1 VDVATVRAIES
12 IVLPPGGLILLAVV
26 GLAAWRW
33 RLGRLTIFLALLGLY
48 AMSTPQVA
56 GLLAA
61 GLQTDPPVAPQQ
73 VKAAGA
79 QAVVVALAG
88 RLRPATEYGADETLA
103 PLSMQR
109 LRYGAW
115 LSRRTGL
122 PLVVTGGA
130 IDPGGTPLAT
140 LAAEI
145 LADEYGLRPLVT
157 EADSDTTWENAHF
170 TARLLD
176 REGIRSIALVTNA
189 FHMPRTRYSFEH
201 AGLEVLAAPT
211 GFYGDD
217 EGPPE
222 LSDWLPSANAML
234 TSSYALH
241 EYIGQVWYLLYP
253 PAR

>member
-1 VDVATVRAIES
+1 MYVGLVRAIES
-12 IVLPPGGLILLAVV
+12 VVLPPGGLILLAVV

-33 RLGRLTIFLALLGLY
+33 RLGRLTTFLALLGLY

-56 GLLAA
+56 ALLAA
-61 GLQTDPPVAPQQ
+61 GLQTDRPVTPQQ
-73 VKAAGA
+73 VRAAGT

-88 RLRPATEYGADETLA
+88 RQRPATEYGAEETLA

-130 IDPGGTPLAT
+130 AEPGGKALAT
-140 LAAEI
+140 LAAQI
-145 LADEYGLRPLVT
+145 LEEELGLRPLLA

-170 TARLLD
+170 TARLLE
-176 REGIRSIALVTNA
+176 REGIRSIALVTSA
-189 FHMPRTRYSFEH
+189 FHMPRTRFSFEQT
-201 AGLEVLAAPT
+201 GLEVLAAPT

-217 EGPPE
+217 SGPPE

-234 TSSYALH
+234 VSSYALH

-253 PAR
+253 PAS